1 MAIVKAN
8 LMKWLQ
14 NKLYWCEHNR
24 KDGRTKTTKQLLY
37 LPDYKMSYF
46 FFKFQ
51 FHLKAE
57 RSHIHKQFM
66 EKYETGNCGTAQNT
80 DAQTVSN

>member
-1 MAIVKAN
+1 
-8 LMKWLQ
+8 
-14 NKLYWCEHNR
+14 
-24 KDGRTKTTKQLLY
+24 
-37 LPDYKMSYF
+37 MSYF

-80 DAQTVSN
+80 DAQTVSNWYEMTSEATIIKFPLLLLPHSHQI